1 VRGIISTR
9 RSPIRLKIREFLKAR
24 IGAGA
29 AETLVQ
35 VNGWLQLIQAE
46 KTHNR
51 AKRTRMHRHLVEQIA
66 EDLTAKASG
75 IERRLLSQS
84 LQEAMYYATRIEA
97 NITHEDF
104 NSRLSLYLHRW
115 GEGSFLRRFLS
126 LFFFN
131 FIRFH
136 TAESLRGL
144 AETTAEFEA
153 QLEELELV
161 CQRTVAIVW
170 KSHEKTK
177 NPLDLGT
184 ASQLLSEIEKRL
196 TTGA

>member
-115 GEGSFLRRFLS
+115 G
-126 LFFFN
+126 
-131 FIRFH
+131 
-136 TAESLRGL
+136 
-144 AETTAEFEA
+144 
-153 QLEELELV
+153 
-161 CQRTVAIVW
+161 
-170 KSHEKTK
+170 
-177 NPLDLGT
+177 
-184 ASQLLSEIEKRL
+184 
-196 TTGA
+196 